1 MKWVTVKEYA
11 EKKGIT
17 LAAAYKQIAENR
29 VKFERKYGK
38 LVVLFNEKQAA

>member
-17 LAAAYKQIAENR
+17 LAAAYKQISENR
-29 VKFERKYGK
+29 VRSGRRYGK
-38 LVVLFNEKQAA
+38 LVVAVEKQAA